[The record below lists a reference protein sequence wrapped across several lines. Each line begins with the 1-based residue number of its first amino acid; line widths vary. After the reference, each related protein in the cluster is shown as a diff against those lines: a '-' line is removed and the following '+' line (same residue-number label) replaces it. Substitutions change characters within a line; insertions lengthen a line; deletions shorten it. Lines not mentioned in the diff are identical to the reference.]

1 MPQIVLSLHPR
12 GTPLLPDGTPAI
24 YVLLICSKD
33 VVDLENKKALLLT
46 FMYGGPAMGRT
57 ELIVV
62 MISLR
67 VFTLTSI
74 LSPRD
79 SNDKTA
85 VC

>member
-1 MPQIVLSLHPR
+1 
-12 GTPLLPDGTPAI
+12 
-24 YVLLICSKD
+24 
-33 VVDLENKKALLLT
+33 
-46 FMYGGPAMGRT
+46 MGRT

>member
-1 MPQIVLSLHPR
+1 
-12 GTPLLPDGTPAI
+12 
-24 YVLLICSKD
+24 
-33 VVDLENKKALLLT
+33 
-46 FMYGGPAMGRT
+46 MYGGPAMGRT